1 MSLFA
6 AVPDVRT
13 SSTTRRGR
21 RARTHVDTTHTPNAI
36 DSGLRVDQLFDLA
49 RDALVVAELGTGRI
63 LRWNQSAELL
73 FGYSPS
79 QVIGRPVQMLMPPAV
94 AHLHRERI
102 AHFEKT
108 GEGEVLDGRE
118 PLGVPALTRSGEE
131 IRVQLSIQPLE
142 MSGGQTRALL
152 FTFRDAAID
161 QRAELSTLEA
171 ARARSEQADVEAK
184 LRRCEEVLRE
194 STRELERPLAWAR
207 RAAARMTRLASEGEA
222 QPQRLALLA
231 QVIEGRTD
239 NLQRSLEQIV
249 DTATIAAGAF
259 ELRPERANLVPLVG
273 RLVATART
281 RSEAHRFNFA
291 APQGLTALCDPR
303 RVESVVHDIIDRAM
317 RRNPRGCWI
326 DVDLRRPLPGVA
338 RIEIRDYGRPVS
350 DQERRR
356 LTHASAGDRG
366 WFVNR
371 YIIEQHGG
379 SLTIEFPPEGGM
391 RVVVSLPTNH
401 TRLLSAPRSTQSRGF
416 PSGETRKAAASSA
429 TSVW

>member
-1 MSLFA
+1 MLHFA

-13 SSTTRRGR
+13 SSATRRGR
-21 RARTHVDTTHTPNAI
+21 PARTHIDSPNPI
-36 DSGLRVDQLFDLA
+36 ESGLRVDQLFDLA

-63 LRWNQSAELL
+63 LRWNPSAEHL
-73 FGYSPS
+73 FGYSPTEA
-79 QVIGRPVQMLMPPAV
+79 IGRPVQMLMPPAV

-102 AHFEKT
+102 AHFEKS
-108 GEGEVLDGRE
+108 GENGVLDGRE
-118 PLGVPALTRSGEE
+118 ALGIPALTRSGEE

-152 FTFRDAAID
+152 FTFRDATSD

-171 ARARSEQADVEAK
+171 ARARSERADVEAK
-184 LRRCEEVLRE
+184 IRQCEEVLRE

-207 RAAARMTRLASEGEA
+207 RAVARMSRLASEGEA

-281 RSEAHRFNFA
+281 RSVAHRFNFG

-303 RVESVVHDIIDRAM
+303 RVESVVHDVIDRAM

-338 RIEIRDYGRPVS
+338 RIDIRDYGRPVS

-356 LTHASAGDRG
+356 LTHASACDRG

-371 YIIEQHGG
+371 YIIDQHGG
-379 SLTIEFPPEGGM
+379 SLTIEFPPEGGT
-391 RVVVSLPTNH
+391 RVVLSLPTNH